1 MGEAVFRVIEY
12 LGLVFT
18 VYTVWRIG
26 WKLVR
31 NSTTRRLPGAKNPL
45 SLRSLWLLCLYEVK
59 TDLVIV
65 MVFIPFCGLLLLK
78 LIVGPDGFPDN
89 YTVEFITLLCILHFA
104 IDFHLHPLEDDRASE
119 E

>member
-1 MGEAVFRVIEY
+1 MGEAVFRVLEY
-12 LGLVFT
+12 LGFVFT
-18 VYTVWRIG
+18 AYAVLRLG

-31 NSTTRRLPGAKNPL
+31 NSTTRKLPGAKNPL

-65 MVFIPFCGLLLLK
+65 MIFIPMGGLLLLK

-89 YTVEFITLLCILHFA
+89 YFLEFITLLCILHFA
-104 IDFHLHPLEDDRASE
+104 IDFHLHPLEDDSASE